1 MAAQQIVAGNTWAG
15 RLSLALAAVVLL
27 AGVALAAFV
36 MPADKLGLRVLV
48 LAAAL
53 ILAFGISCFSLT
65 GKRFLQFA
73 RDSIAEVKK
82 VVWPTRKETLQTTL
96 AVFVFVV
103 LMALFLWTV
112 DKSLEWMLY
121 DLILGWKRG

>member
-1 MAAQQIVAGNTWAG
+1 MAAQQIVASNTWVD
-15 RLSLALAAVVLL
+15 RLSLALAFLVLI
-27 AGVALAAFV
+27 GGIALAAFV

-48 LAAAL
+48 LAVAL
-53 ILAFGISCFSLT
+53 VLAFGVSCFSLT

-96 AVFVFVV
+96 AVFVFVI

-112 DKSLEWMLY
+112 DKSLEWVLY